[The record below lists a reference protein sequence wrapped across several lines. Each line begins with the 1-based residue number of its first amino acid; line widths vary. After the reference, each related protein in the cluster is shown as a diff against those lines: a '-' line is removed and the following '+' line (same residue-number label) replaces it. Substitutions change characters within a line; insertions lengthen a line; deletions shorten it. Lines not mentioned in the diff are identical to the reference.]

1 MKILCAKI
9 AALTLTLFL
18 FRSGLAAQESNSTP
32 PPASDNPAISTSSES
47 PDTGS
52 AESNVRI
59 VRLSETTG
67 EVDVYRGLGHG
78 YETALLNLPITQGI
92 ELRTGEGFAEVE
104 FEDDSTLR
112 LTPFTVVEFT
122 QLVREPSG
130 ATATIVN
137 VFGGTVYVSLAST
150 PSNQFTLTFAHQRA
164 TLSPS
169 SHVRLFLS
177 DAGASLA
184 ILHGEAQVETPT
196 GSTAAAK
203 NKTVNF
209 AFLTPTEISLGKNFE
224 EPYDAWDNQ
233 AIDYHKHYAHA
244 GLYGAAAGGY
254 GISDMNYY
262 GRFIATGCGQLWRPY
277 FAGSVWDPFAN
288 GSWVWYP
295 QWGYTWVSP
304 YPWGWTPY
312 HYGSWEYCPNYGWG
326 WRPYGVWRGIGNWP
340 SRLVKPPQKPRYGFR
355 PYPSRPPAPPL
366 RGVPSVVAVNRTP
379 PHIATVNPRSGF
391 VIPRD
396 SAGMGVPRATFGNLG
411 HVSGRL
417 DQRGSDSIALN
428 SHPIVVQSARADGH
442 SLAAPYGGA
451 GSAARELTFA
461 GRTSNAS
468 EGPRGSYSGG
478 GSRSSYSGGG
488 YHSSGGGGGYTGGVS
503 SGGGGHSGGVS
514 SSAGGSGRR

>member
-9 AALTLTLFL
+9 AALTLTLLL
-18 FRSGLAAQESNSTP
+18 FRSGLAAQEI
-32 PPASDNPAISTSSES
+32 DSTSSPAADNQATSLSPES
-47 PDTGS
+47 PGAGA

-67 EVDVYRGLGHG
+67 EVDVYRGFGQG

-112 LTPFTVVEFT
+112 LTPFTIVEFT

-130 ATATIVN
+130 ATATTIN
-137 VFGGTVYVSLAST
+137 VFAGAVYVSLAPT
-150 PSNQFTLTFAHQRA
+150 PSNQFTLTFAEQKA
-164 TLSPS
+164 TLLPS

-177 DAGASLA
+177 DGGASLS
-184 ILHGEAQVETPT
+184 ILHGEAQIETPT
-196 GSTAAAK
+196 GSTATAK

-224 EPYDAWDNQ
+224 DPYDAWDSQ

-244 GLYGAAAGGY
+244 GLYGAAAGAY

-262 GRFIATGCGQLWRPY
+262 GRFTNTGCGQLWRPY
-277 FAGSVWDPFAN
+277 FAGAVWDPFAN

-295 QWGYTWVSP
+295 EWGYTWVSP

-312 HYGSWEYCPNYGWG
+312 HYGSWEYCANYGWG
-326 WRPYGVWRGIGNWP
+326 WRPYGVWRSLANSPG
-340 SRLVKPPQKPRYGFR
+340 RLAKPGQKPRYGFR
-355 PYPSRPPAPPL
+355 PFPPRQPPPPPP
-366 RGVPSVVAVNRTP
+366 GVPSVIAVNRTP
-379 PHIATVNPRSGF
+379 PHVSTVNPRSGF

-396 SAGMGVPRATFGNLG
+396 SAGLGVPRATFGNLG
-411 HVSGRL
+411 HISGRL
-417 DQRGSDSIALN
+417 DLRGSDSIALN
-428 SHPIVVQSARADGH
+428 SHPIPAQSAQADGH
-442 SLAAPYGGA
+442 AVAAPYGGA
-451 GSAARELTFA
+451 GGAARGSTFA

-468 EGPRGSYSGG
+468 EGSRGGYSGG
-478 GSRSSYSGGG
+478 GSRSSYSGDG
-488 YHSSGGGGGYTGGVS
+488 YHSSGGGGYSGNAS
-503 SGGGGHSGGVS
+503 SGSGGHSGGG
-514 SSAGGSGRR
+514 SSAGGGGRR